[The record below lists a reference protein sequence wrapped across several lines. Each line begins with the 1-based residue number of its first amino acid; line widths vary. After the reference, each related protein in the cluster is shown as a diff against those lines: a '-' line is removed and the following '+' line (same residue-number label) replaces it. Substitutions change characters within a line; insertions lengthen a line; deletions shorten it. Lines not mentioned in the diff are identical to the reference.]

1 MDTINEFNTYKLKDI
16 ITQRLVDN
24 LTEQALK
31 VISADLRAR
40 ITELVLSMKPQ
51 IQSMVDDHA
60 QQFILNVLFSDSKGN
75 GTNG

>member
-31 VISADLRAR
+31 VITADLRVR
-40 ITELVLSMKPQ
+40 ITDLVLSMKPQ
-51 IQSMVDDHA
+51 IEALVDDHA

-75 GTNG
+75 RTND